1 MSSGSMWQVVPGCY
15 VPKST
20 LETKDNLMN
29 IHLISQQDR
38 GFQSLCVAAFACLAF
53 TEITG
58 AQPFLYKDSDLCLG
72 FRKVTPYTENYEVV
86 VNIGQ
91 ASIYVNAAVGTTLP
105 ITAFSASQLASPTFS
120 TLNNLT
126 WSVFGWFSVPSTN
139 YSGYP
144 AYTLWLTIP
153 RTDNAVRSAAPNR
166 AGANFQAIA
175 KGEMA
180 SIFAGAAFIS
190 HDIGTSS
197 TYNTPTFVRESIS
210 TYPTHLYSVWMGDLL
225 DGTTGTLNDKWP
237 DNNLEITTPGA
248 FSGVVRSDLYEVR
261 PLDDGHGGVVVDPH
275 TGTNGLAYYVGYFE
289 FSSNGTMTFTRQAA
303 TTSPAQVALSV
314 SKLNNVNTISFPSS
328 SSVTY
333 TLFFT
338 NSAGLSAPV
347 GTWPSLPGTIS
358 GDGTMKSFQDTTTDA
373 MRFYRV
379 GAQ

>member
-1 MSSGSMWQVVPGCY
+1 MWQVVPGCY
-15 VPKST
+15 FLGST

-29 IHLISQQDR
+29 INLINQQSGGAR
-38 GFQSLCVAAFACLAF
+38 PLFLAVFSLLAF
-53 TEITG
+53 TEIAG

-72 FRKVTPYTENYEVV
+72 FRKVTPYTENNEVV

-91 ASIYVNAAVGTTLP
+91 ASTYVNAAIGTTLP
-105 ITAFSASQLASPTFS
+105 VSAFSASELAAPTFS
-120 TLNNLT
+120 TFNNLS

-139 YSGYP
+139 YPGYP
-144 AYTLWLTIP
+144 AYTLWLTVP
-153 RTDNAVRSAAPNR
+153 RTDNAVRSPDANR
-166 AGANFQAIA
+166 YGATFQAIA
-175 KGEMA
+175 KGKMV

-197 TYNTPTFVRESIS
+197 TYNTPTLVRESIA
-210 TYPTHLYSVWMGDLL
+210 TYPTHLYSVWMGDLS
-225 DGTTGTLNDKWP
+225 DGTTGTLNDTWP

-275 TGTNGLAYYVGYFE
+275 TGTSGLAYYVGYFE
-289 FSSNGTMTFTRQAA
+289 FNSNGSMTFTRQAA
-303 TTSPAQVALSV
+303 TTTPPQVALSF
-314 SKLNNVNTISFPSS
+314 LRTNNVSTISFLSS
-328 SSVTY
+328 GSVTY

-338 NSAGLSAPV
+338 NSAGLGTPV
-347 GTWPSLPGTIS
+347 SSWPSLPGTIS

-373 MRFYRV
+373 MRVYRV